1 VASMWQSRLEGDL
14 KDEGEVKKTTVDLPQ
29 GAGASKVAS
38 MWQSKLEEKPTE
50 PKIEKGSAPRRTGPS
65 ALATAWEQNATTS
78 SSTTSSAKK
87 DIDELKALMAKER
100 EQVMGLGASSGGN
113 LGGSSELFT
122 SDEEETD
129 ILLNFLSTHLKGETI
144 PQKLPLKASNP
155 NVFSDLSDGIALCK
169 FFNKMIPDMLD
180 VRVITAR
187 VNDRRDKIDNWNL
200 CVQSGKGAGC
210 RLHDVKVDALA
221 DGDPESIQKVIFQI
235 TKVGLETDIKM
246 CEDFLCDWIP
256 DADPDSL
263 AVMNID
269 DLLIKWVNSVA
280 KKAGH
285 TRVAKSIN
293 KDFQDSYLFSV
304 LFNEFMGVPIDL
316 DLNELERAEQ
326 VVMSS
331 TQLNRGPVVTLQ
343 GIVDGV
349 YWQNYFLL
357 CSILLTAA
365 EMSN

>member
-1 VASMWQSRLEGDL
+1 M
-14 KDEGEVKKTTVDLPQ
+14 
-29 GAGASKVAS
+29 
-38 MWQSKLEEKPTE
+38 
-50 PKIEKGSAPRRTGPS
+50 
-65 ALATAWEQNATTS
+65 
-78 SSTTSSAKK
+78 
-87 DIDELKALMAKER
+87 MAKER
-100 EQVMGLGASSGGN
+100 EQVMGLAASSSGN
-113 LGGSSELFT
+113 LGSSTSESMFT
-122 SDEEETD
+122 NDEEETD
-129 ILLNFLSTHLKGETI
+129 ILLNFMNTHLKGETI
-144 PQKLPLKASNP
+144 PQKLPLKPSNP
-155 NVFSDLSDGIALCK
+155 NIFSDLSDGIALCK

-187 VNDRRDKIDNWNL
+187 VNDRRDKVDNWNL
-200 CVQSGKGAGC
+200 CVQSGKAAGC
-210 RLHDVKVDALA
+210 RLNDVKVDALA
-221 DGDPESIQKVIFQI
+221 DGDPESIQKVIFQVA
-235 TKVGLETDIKM
+235 KVGLETDIKM
-246 CEDFLCDWIP
+246 CEDFLLDWIP
-256 DADPDSL
+256 GADSDSI

-285 TRVAKSIN
+285 TRVAKSIS

-316 DLNELERAEQ
+316 ELNELERAEQ